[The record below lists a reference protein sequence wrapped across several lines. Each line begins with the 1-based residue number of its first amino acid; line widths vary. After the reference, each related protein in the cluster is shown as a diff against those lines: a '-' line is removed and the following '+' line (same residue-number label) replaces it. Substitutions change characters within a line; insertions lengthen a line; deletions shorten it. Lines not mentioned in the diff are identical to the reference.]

1 MKNIINKVGVIG
13 LIIAML
19 VPFVEVPVV
28 NALEDGCTRHL
39 QSYYFLD
46 FFSTAQNYD
55 NDREVYDSTT
65 GKKYYTDGYTTYTNF
80 PFVFDTATE
89 GEKVTVESIDFY
101 NLSDKTDSKYDD
113 DNYPDDL
120 LNYWD
125 RYNKLVV
132 SQNESS
138 GSIKRS
144 AKYCNTKTG
153 RGCTDYNLKGGA
165 LVSTP
170 AKREEDYYDTITD
183 LIHGVWA
190 RQSATGTME
199 IMDWEETDPEDGAL
213 YSYQYAFNED
223 ALDEMKASIGTAK
236 FEGGNEK
243 DGYKFIDGNEDL
255 SADYLND
262 ILSDVEGALGDNR
275 LWEDE
280 GEYFL
285 PLSITRNIDK
295 ESVFDQAY
303 YYIVLNQS
311 EYYFSTSS
319 DKLENSFE
327 AYSNAVNY
335 GLPTVE
341 LKDLEKVA
349 NGTDGGNTSAK
360 DKVTRKSDDQ
370 NILEIKYKEK
380 DQGDTDK
387 TVYLISVQEEK
398 VDVNDKVRGE
408 SQLEVRPFTGDDN
421 KTYYAFQYYWPFVF
435 NVEYTVC
442 PTNVSSDDPTT
453 EVWTLKYDGN
463 VDDNSVSGL
472 PSSQT
477 EPVGTKITVSKTK
490 PKRSG
495 YTFKGWC
502 EDPKGKKCYEAGDKI
517 SDDGP
522 GVKYLY
528 ANWGEE
534 GTKDNPPTGV
544 ISYVIGFA
552 GIGLIAGGIYIIT
565 KKKNFFKQI

>member
-39 QSYYFLD
+39 QSYFFLD
-46 FFSTAQNYD
+46 FFSTAQAYD
-55 NDREVYDSTT
+55 SDRKVYDSTT
-65 GKKYYTDGYTTYTNF
+65 GKTYYTDGYTTYTNF
-80 PFVFDTATE
+80 PFVFDTATD

-113 DNYPDDL
+113 DKYPDDL

-125 RYNKLVV
+125 RYNRLVV

-153 RGCTDYNLKGGA
+153 RGCSEYNLKGGA

-199 IMDWEETDPEDGAL
+199 IMDWEKTDPKDGVE
-213 YSYQYAFNED
+213 YSYQYAFSKD
-223 ALDEMKASIGTAK
+223 AVDEMKASIGTAK
-236 FEGGNEK
+236 FEGGSDR
-243 DGYKFIDGNEDL
+243 DGYKFSDGNEDL

-262 ILSDVEGALGDNR
+262 ILSDVEGALDDNR

-285 PLSITRNIDK
+285 PLSITRKIDK
-295 ESVFDQAY
+295 AEVFDQAY
-303 YYIVLNQS
+303 YYIVLGQNA
-311 EYYFSTSS
+311 YYFSTSK
-319 DKLENSFE
+319 DKLENSFK
-327 AYSNAVNY
+327 AYSDAVNY
-335 GLPTVE
+335 GLAEV
-341 LKDLEKVA
+341 DLDTLTKAASGTSSGVDEKIKKEEDSDIVSIKFKE
-349 NGTDGGNTSAK
+349 NGQEDN
-360 DKVTRKSDDQ
+360 D
-370 NILEIKYKEK
+370 E
-380 DQGDTDK
+380 
-387 TVYLISVQEEK
+387 TVYLISVNADK
-398 VDVNDKVRGE
+398 IDVNETVEGE
-408 SQLEVRPFTGDDN
+408 SQLEVRPFESDG